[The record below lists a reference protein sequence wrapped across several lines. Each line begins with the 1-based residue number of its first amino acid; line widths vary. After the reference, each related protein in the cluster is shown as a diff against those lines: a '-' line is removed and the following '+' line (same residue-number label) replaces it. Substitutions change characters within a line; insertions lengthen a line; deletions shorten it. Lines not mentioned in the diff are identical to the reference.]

1 MKNYYNIV
9 LTDIDNLLFCVCSCP
24 TLEIAKK
31 RLEEIKEN
39 DKELQKY
46 YKWEKLPQYK
56 IIKGVK
62 M

>member
-1 MKNYYNIV
+1 MEKYYNIV
-9 LTDIDNLLFCVCSCP
+9 LLDNLDFCLCSCP

-39 DKELQKY
+39 DKQLQKY
-46 YKWEKLPQYK
+46 YNWKTLPTYA
-56 IIKGVK
+56 IIEGAK